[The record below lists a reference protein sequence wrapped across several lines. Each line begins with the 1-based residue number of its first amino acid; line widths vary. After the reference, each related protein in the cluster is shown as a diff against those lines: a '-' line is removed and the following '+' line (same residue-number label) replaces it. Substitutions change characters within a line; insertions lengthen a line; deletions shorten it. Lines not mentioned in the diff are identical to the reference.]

1 MIHSQR
7 TNQRAGYYIFRSNI
21 QPCFWIIILPSQKY
35 GGLGRHTCVLLM
47 FVAFGYTDVRFC
59 AQMGGIFIVFQ
70 YGIYGLGLIAL
81 IVTLYLFPVI
91 AAFEN
96 TLWNQIKSAFYFA
109 VHNIRSLMVIL
120 FCSVFPMVMTYM
132 ELYRKKLCQAGKTG
146 PPQTRRP
153 FVYSYRSSRK

>member
-1 MIHSQR
+1 
-7 TNQRAGYYIFRSNI
+7 
-21 QPCFWIIILPSQKY
+21 
-35 GGLGRHTCVLLM
+35 M
-47 FVAFGYTDVRFC
+47 FVAFGYMDVRFC

-81 IVTLYLFPVI
+81 IVTLFLSPVI

-120 FCSVFPMVMTYM
+120 FYSVFPMVMTYM
-132 ELYRKKLCQAGKTG
+132 DLQCQPLYAFCWCTFGFAALAILASQLL
-146 PPQTRRP
+146 PDFRP
-153 FVYSYRSSRK
+153 YLDPVSDLPEEKSEREILKEMKQLGM